1 MKPLQLLECR
11 GGFYVD
17 RGLTNT
23 IVTGED
29 LHSLARRRS
38 ARVLETLVRSGQV
51 EAGRLFVVDPKS
63 LAPQKKDK
71 LKDSRVE
78 FKLK

>member
-1 MKPLQLLECR
+1 M
-11 GGFYVD
+11 
-17 RGLTNT
+17 LTNT
-23 IVTGED
+23 IVREED

-38 ARVLETLVRSGQV
+38 ARVLETLVKSGRV
-51 EAGRLFVVDPKS
+51 EAGRLFVVEPKS

-71 LKDSRVE
+71 LKGSRVE